1 MQVLRPVSSHPA
13 QGDEASLRSFTAA
26 GLEGKC
32 EIRARTGRAGAAG
45 RWCLEDT
52 GSYPAP
58 APLSSWEMFCFL
70 LVCRLFWLFF
80 PL

>member
-13 QGDEASLRSFTAA
+13 QGDEASLMSFTAA

-45 RWCLEDT
+45 ASQSRAVVPGGHRLLPC
-52 GSYPAP
+52 
-58 APLSSWEMFCFL
+58 SSTPFQLGNVMIS
-70 LVCRLFWLFF
+70 VSV
-80 PL
+80 